1 MAEITTVARPYAK
14 AAFQHALAQNQLA
27 EWSAMLGFAA
37 AVASDSSVK
46 PILSNPKLTAQAKA
60 EAVATVCGDKLSEQ
74 GRNFISLL
82 AQNKRLAALPE
93 IAHLYDLLRAEQ
105 ERTVDVEI
113 TTAFAATD
121 EQVKSLANAL
131 KQKLGRDVAISNEI
145 DASLIGGAVIRA
157 GDLVIDG
164 SVRGKLTKLANT
176 LNS

>member
-14 AAFQHALAQNQLA
+14 AAFQYALAQNQLA

-37 AVASDSSVK
+37 AVASDASVK
-46 PILSNPKLTAQAKA
+46 PILGNPKLTAQAKA
-60 EAVATVCGDKLSEQ
+60 DAVITVCGEKLSEQ

-82 AQNKRLAALPE
+82 ASNKRLAALPE
-93 IAHLYDLLRAEQ
+93 IAHLYELLRAEQ
-105 ERTVDVEI
+105 EKTVDVEL

-121 EQVKSLANAL
+121 EQVTSLATAL
-131 KQKLGRDVAISNEI
+131 KQKLGRGVAISNTI
-145 DASLIGGAVIRA
+145 DTSLIGGAIIRA